1 MAKKNPRK
9 KLLDAAGAERD
20 LNKELNKLL
29 EGHNES
35 LNDSLVL
42 MQHKLNLG
50 TKAQQQSAAE
60 IKLAADLS
68 KNKETQLALLKQMVD
83 AEKAG
88 NMAAYYRSQVMLEQ
102 ITSETEVLQLRTDMA
117 AKTKELTADLDAWQK
132 KMKDIVVLGN
142 EMATDWRVI
151 GVVLGTAALKAGKE
165 FKHWHKELQMSGAQ
179 AFTLGTNIASAGVSG
194 LMMGVSIEATKK
206 AATALVTEMGS
217 LGSVTTQMIQDSAY
231 ISDNFGVSAENA
243 AKLTRMFKGAEAA
256 TGRTSAETSKMV
268 KDMAT
273 AANVPVGVVMTDM
286 AENMEHFAKYSDGSV
301 DNMAKMAIEA
311 KKLGVSM
318 GSIAKISDNLLDIE
332 SSMAAEMEASV
343 LLGRQLDFSRARELA
358 WAGKTA
364 EAATEVLSQ
373 MGGIAGFN
381 KMNVYQRQA
390 AAAAAGLEVDELQKA
405 LQAEKSQNEHMEKYG
420 NYWGDVISK
429 ATKYGS
435 IAMDGATY
443 AAENAHNI
451 AAMGG
456 ALSNASKWIGKINI
470 LESIK
475 NGILTARAGIM
486 KLIGKGGG
494 GGGVT
499 PDATKDLKTKAVKQP
514 AGKGLKDT
522 AGGLKAMGNAK
533 VLFGIAN
540 LALAAPVFVLS
551 LAAIPFLTFMGLTP
565 LAMLGPN
572 LKGLAQGLTSM
583 GKAAAGVL
591 VMALAGPALALATLS
606 LPFLLFMAI
615 PGLGAAIQVNFAL
628 LAAGLAAF
636 GNPATAVFVLI
647 GIGLLAA
654 LGVAMIPFAF
664 ALSLV
669 TPLVEAFGN
678 IIIGVF
684 SVMPPIIEAVGAAI
698 SNVIGAIGGFFTT
711 LGSLDPLQILL
722 LAPGLAALGLAGMSM
737 LIGAPGFIAMA
748 VGITALA
755 GALTLLLPLMPMIE
769 TLASIGGLN
778 VGGGAEGG
786 AGGAAGGGDNI
797 VATKLDELIDLTK
810 KGKTIVMN
818 GQKVGET
825 SIALQRTYR

>member
-42 MQHKLNLG
+42 MQHKLDLG

-60 IKLAADLS
+60 TKLAADLS

-132 KMKDIVVLGN
+132 KMKDIVVLTK
-142 EMATDWRVI
+142 EMATDWRAI

-343 LLGRQLDFSRARELA
+343 LLGRQLDFSKARELA
-358 WAGKTA
+358 WQGKSA
-364 EAATEVLSQ
+364 EAAKVVLGQ

-390 AAAAAGLEVDELQKA
+390 AAAAAGLEVEQLQKA

-486 KLIGKGGG
+486 KLISKGGG

-514 AGKGLKDT
+514 AGEGLKDT

-572 LKGLAQGLTSM
+572 LKGLAQGLKSM
-583 GKAAAGVL
+583 SKAAAGAL
-591 VMALAGPALALATLS
+591 VMALVGPTLALSILAI
-606 LPFLLFMAI
+606 PFLTFMAI
-615 PGLGAAIQVNFAL
+615 PGIGLGWTASFGALGEGLTTLGAAATGPAWLGIAL
-628 LAAGLAAF
+628 LL
-636 GNPATAVFVLI
+636 
-647 GIGLLAA
+647 A
-654 LGVAMIPFAF
+654 LGVAMLPFAF
-664 ALSLV
+664 ALSLLS
-669 TPLVEAFGN
+669 PLVEAFGN

-684 SVMPPIIEAVGAAI
+684 SAIPPIIEAVGSAI

-711 LGSLDPLQILL
+711 LGSLDPMQILL
-722 LAPGLAALGLAGMSM
+722 LAPGLVALGFAGMSM
-737 LIGAPGFIAMA
+737 LFGAPGFIAMA

-769 TLASIGGLN
+769 TLASIGGLSI
-778 VGGGAEGG
+778 GGGKEGG
-786 AGGAAGGGDNI
+786 AGGGGAESGDNI